1 MQACWKLGRTTIRD
15 ILLEIADRPPAMSY
29 TTVHM
34 LLTRIVEKGYIA
46 LEQDRG
52 NNYYAPAVDRATIVR
67 LAAEDFVDNILAGQ
81 AENLAILDGFFEEWG
96 DRFTWVRPR
105 AGSVGFPRLT
115 VPGVSVDDWAATLV
129 EAEGVLLLPG
139 SQFGYGGNHFRL
151 GFGRTDLQ
159 DALDGLERHAART
172 LR

>member
-1 MQACWKLGRTTIRD
+1 MARQRSDERPRGRAKVLLEKQLSPSESRIMQACWKLGRTTIRD

-67 LAAEDFVDNILAGQ
+67 LAAEDFVDNILAGE
-81 AENLAILDGFFEEWG
+81 AENLAILNEVLAE
-96 DRFTWVRPR
+96 RKPAKAR
-105 AGSVGFPRLT
+105 ARKS
-115 VPGVSVDDWAATLV
+115 S
-129 EAEGVLLLPG
+129 
-139 SQFGYGGNHFRL
+139 
-151 GFGRTDLQ
+151 
-159 DALDGLERHAART
+159 
-172 LR
+172 